1 MSYIFTASVTV
12 LKTNLTATK
21 QFTDF
26 KSAKKWVRRQSRH
39 KETLSSID
47 YVHQREEEEE
57 EPVWKYKAQVRNY
70 KFGILT
76 WRFFDNLPEARE
88 WLRTHGYADEDMLS
102 LTRTRVQEE

>member
-12 LKTNLTATK
+12 LKTNLTSTK
-21 QFTDF
+21 QFTDL
-26 KSAKKWVRRQSRH
+26 KAAKKWVRHQSRH

-57 EPVWKYKAQVRNY
+57 PVWKYKAHVRNY
-70 KFGILT
+70 KWGTLT

-88 WLRTHGYADEDMLS
+88 WLMAHGQSDEDMRS
-102 LTRTRVQEE
+102 LTRIIRVEE